1 MQVPCNNT
9 KNSTDMPFSVTQ
21 MPLLLLTAAASYLLQ
36 LLAVRLY
43 SHLLHW
49 AAGGGMVLWELS
61 VGGVVEI
68 LLVNCGHP
76 TRPLAILVQ

>member
-1 MQVPCNNT
+1 VQVPCNNT
-9 KNSTDMPFSVTQ
+9 KNCTDRPFSGFQ
-21 MPLLLLTAAASYLLQ
+21 MPLLLLAAAASYLLQ
-36 LLAVRLY
+36 LLEVRLH

-49 AAGGGMVLWELS
+49 AAGGGMGLWELS
-61 VGGVVEI
+61 VGGVVEM